1 MTHQLASFPRKRESS
16 QDKKQKTFF
25 LISGAGV
32 PARLNKKGQKSFF
45 FKWRAGTPAPL
56 KEHRKR
62 IQKKVCCF
70 LFQLDSRFRGNDGGG
85 AESFYLPDY

>member
-32 PARLNKKGQKSFF
+32 PARLNKEGQKSLF
-45 FKWRAGTPAPL
+45 FKWRARTPAPL
-56 KEHRKR
+56 KENRKR
-62 IQKKVCCF
+62 NRKRCSVF
-70 LFQLDSRFRGNDGGG
+70 VSSGFPLAR
-85 AESFYLPDY
+85 E